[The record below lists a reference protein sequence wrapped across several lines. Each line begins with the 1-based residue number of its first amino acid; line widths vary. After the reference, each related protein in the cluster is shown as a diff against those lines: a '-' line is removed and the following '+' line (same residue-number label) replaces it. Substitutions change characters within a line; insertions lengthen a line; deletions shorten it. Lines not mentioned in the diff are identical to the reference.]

1 MPKKG
6 KRVCEIFKRASVGE
20 NAVFCFWERKSEREK
35 LQYDKPQKRSFDSAH
50 LGPFRHNALARERD

>member
-1 MPKKG
+1 M
-6 KRVCEIFKRASVGE
+6 CEIFKRASVGE

-35 LQYDKPQKRSFDSAH
+35 LQYDKPQKPSFDSAH